1 MSSHA
6 VSLTED
12 AFRDLEGLYSYIAT
26 HDSFQKADFVLQ
38 KLEASFNSLS
48 QFPDRGSYPKELL
61 SLGIREYRE
70 IYFKPYRIIY
80 RVIEK
85 NVYIYFITDGRRN
98 IQDLLEERLLRA

>member
-1 MSSHA
+1 MSSYT
-6 VSLTED
+6 VLLTES
-12 AFRDLEGLYSYIAT
+12 AVRDLEGLYSYIAV
-26 HDSFQKADFVLQ
+26 HDSVQKADFVLQ
-38 KLEASFNSLS
+38 KLETSFNGLS

-98 IQDLLEERLLRA
+98 MQTLLEERLLSA